1 MRIKTLELDSF
12 HSFNDAKI
20 ELNGKNTIF
29 YGINGAGKSSI
40 LKAINLLYAN
50 IINQIVNRKELRQK
64 YAMSLDDI
72 MFGRPEAGVRATISL
87 NDKEILY
94 FRQIHRNTGKKTHD
108 VKSLKEIAETFHKG
122 YFSDEKQENIP
133 IFVNYGTNRLVLD
146 IPMRI
151 RKHHDFDTYAAFDHA
166 IENKI
171 DFRTF
176 FEWYREQQEDE
187 NQLKIDKNDL
197 EYEDSGLA
205 AVRKAMLTMIGDC
218 KDIHIERKPRLAM
231 KIKKNGI
238 NLNISQLSDGEKCT
252 LVLFGD
258 IARRLTIANP
268 NLSNPL
274 LGKGIVLIDEIDLHM
289 HPSWQREVISALCKT
304 FPNIQFIVTTHSPIV
319 LTEALSEWNLFELR
333 QEENITNIR
342 RVPTLEGYDVNHI
355 LHSYMGTS
363 ERNKSVEKQFHEFY
377 VLVENKKFSE
387 AELLLQKLKDLTDEN
402 YSEIIDADMV
412 LKREKYRDLHRKD

>member
-1 MRIKTLELDSF
+1 MKLQTLGLQSF
-12 HSFNDAKI
+12 HSFYDVNID
-20 ELNGKNTIF
+20 LQGKNTVF

-64 YAMSLDDI
+64 YSMTLDDI
-72 MFGRPEAGVRATISL
+72 MFGRQEAGISAKISID
-87 NDKEILY
+87 NKELSY
-94 FRQIHRNTGKKTHD
+94 FRQINRSTGRKSHD
-108 VKSLKEIAETFHKG
+108 LKSLKEIAGIFQNG
-122 YFSDEKQENIP
+122 YVSDEKQENIP

-151 RKHHDFDTYAAFDHA
+151 RKHHDFDIYATFDHA

-187 NQLKIDKNDL
+187 NQQKIDNKDL
-197 EYEDSGLA
+197 SYKDAGLES
-205 AVRKAMLTMIGDC
+205 VRKAMLTMLGDC

-231 KIKKNGI
+231 KIKKDGI

-252 LVLFGD
+252 MVLFGD

-268 NLSNPL
+268 NLKDPL
-274 LGKGIVLIDEIDLHM
+274 KGKGIVLIDEIDLHM
-289 HPSWQREVISALCKT
+289 HPAWQRKVLSALWKT

-319 LTEALSEWNLFELR
+319 LTETVNDCNVFELNK
-333 QEENITNIR
+333 EENNTVITK
-342 RVPTLEGYDVNHI
+342 VHSLAGYDINHI
-355 LHSYMGTS
+355 LQSYMGTS
-363 ERNKSVEKQFHEFY
+363 ARNEAVNKQFHDFY
-377 VLVENKKFSE
+377 LLVDAKKFDE
-387 AELLLQKLKDLTDEN
+387 AKALLQKLKSIADDN
-402 YSEIIDADMV
+402 YDAILEADMI
-412 LKREKYRDLHRKD
+412 LKKEQYRDLHK